1 MELVAYEVSV
11 IPHISKKVPEEQLT
25 QWAALG
31 ASAEMG
37 EVCAVVEKAL
47 RKKGYLDPDDE
58 AKILDEAGD
67 VLWFL
72 TALLHSVGYNLEGCM
87 HYNMKKLEDRRAAAV

>member
-1 MELVAYEVSV
+1 MELVAYERTV

-47 RKKGYLDPDDE
+47 RKKGYLDPEDE

-72 TALLHSVGYNLEGCM
+72 TALLHSVGHNLEMCM
-87 HYNMKKLEDRRAAAV
+87 KYNVQKLEDRRNGA